1 MNLATYLPTRLISH
15 QHSNHYVIVGSGLA
29 GAVLARELAT
39 KRDCYVTIFEER
51 SHIAGNCHTERDPA
65 SEVMIHRY
73 GPHIFNTSRRDVWEY
88 VNRFATFMPFVNRV
102 KALTKRGVFSLPI
115 NLHTINQFFEK
126 QFTPSEAEKFI
137 SNLGDRS
144 IGEPANFEE
153 QALKF
158 IGRELYETFF
168 YGYTKKQWG
177 CEPRELPASI
187 LKRLPVRFNYNDSY
201 YDSTYQGIPTEG
213 YTEMIR
219 RILNHERIEVVLN
232 THFHRETGPE
242 HDHLFYSGPLD
253 TFFDFKLGRLAYR
266 TVTFDRMDSL
276 GDYQG
281 NAVINYPEM
290 DVPFTRI
297 HEHKHFAPWEKHDR
311 SVAFKEFSKEKSP
324 TDVPYYPKRL
334 TNDLDLLRKY
344 QRLAEG
350 EKGVS
355 FIGRLGTYRYLN
367 MDQVIG
373 ESLDFAAQFLVSVEQ
388 GTAAPIFSVRRQ
400 SN

>member
-1 MNLATYLPTRLISH
+1 MPL
-15 QHSNHYVIVGSGLA
+15 SNFSLSFMASPHYIIVGSGLA

-39 KRDCYVTIFEER
+39 KSDCRITIFEAR
-51 SHIAGNCHTERDPA
+51 AHIAGNCHTERDP
-65 SEVMIHRY
+65 SSQVMIHRY
-73 GPHIFNTSRRDVWEY
+73 GPHIFNTNRRDVWDY

-102 KALTKRGVFSLPI
+102 KARTKRGIFSMPI
-115 NLHTINQFFEK
+115 NLHTINQFFGK
-126 QFTPSEAEKFI
+126 QFTPAEAQKFVL
-137 SNLGDRS
+137 SLGDS
-144 IGEPANFEE
+144 TIDQPANFEE

-158 IGRELYETFF
+158 IGRELYESFF

-187 LKRLPVRFNYNDSY
+187 LKRLPVRFNYNDNY
-201 YDSTYQGIPTEG
+201 YDSAFQGIPEEG

-219 RILNHERIEVVLN
+219 QILDHERVDVILNTRFDRD
-232 THFHRETGPE
+232 TAPA

-253 TFFDFKLGRLAYR
+253 AFFGFKLGRLSYR
-266 TVTFDRMDSL
+266 TVTFDRIDSL

-290 DVPFTRI
+290 DVPYTRI
-297 HEHKHFAPWEKHDR
+297 HEHKHFAPWEMHDKTI
-311 SVAFKEFSKEKSP
+311 AFREFSKETSP

-334 TNDLDLLRKY
+334 TNDLDLVTKY
-344 QRLAEG
+344 QLLAEQ
-350 EKGVS
+350 ERAVS

-373 ESLDFAAQFLVSVEQ
+373 ESLDFANRYLESVKHGES
-388 GTAAPIFSVRRQ
+388 APIFSVKGRE
-400 SN
+400 N